1 MRQSTFAVDVR
12 RLLYANAKIF
22 LVRDMFIVAA
32 AVVVVVVVAVVV
44 IVMAVLLLL
53 PLKECTGSS
62 SMSAEVADKPRTLTK
77 ALLQ

>member
-1 MRQSTFAVDVR
+1 MRMQKSFLSVIC
-12 RLLYANAKIF
+12 LLLL
-22 LVRDMFIVAA
+22 LVVV
-32 AVVVVVVVAVVV
+32 VVVVVVVAVVV

-62 SMSAEVADKPRTLTK
+62 SMSAEVADKPSTLTK